1 MTHVTTPHL
10 TNIATEGY
18 RALREHAAL
27 IDLSA
32 RGKIRVIGDDRARL
46 LHAMTTNHVEQLKPG
61 EGCYAFFL
69 NAQGRILGDV
79 NLLCFEDHFLLD
91 TEPET
96 RRKIFEHLDRYIIAD
111 DVTVE
116 DVTDRISTMAIEGP
130 ESASVLERIGA
141 PVPQTEYSTAL
152 WDDITIARLN
162 STGSPGY
169 FLFVPATRKDDVIAR
184 LSAAGAIAANPDDA
198 RVVRLEH
205 GRPRYGEEITE
216 RYLVQE
222 TGQLQAVHFSK
233 GCYLGQEIVERVRS
247 RAQIHRV
254 LRRLEIDTADTPAA
268 GVKLKSAGAD
278 GAADAA
284 EIVSAA
290 FSPALQKTVAMAYVR
305 TQFAEPGTEL
315 SLGDAHAKVT
325 G

>member
-1 MTHVTTPHL
+1 MDVAGVTSP
-10 TNIATEGY
+10 AGEGY
-18 RALREHAAL
+18 RALHEHAAL
-27 IDLSA
+27 LDLSA
-32 RGKIRVIGDDRARL
+32 RGKIRATGDDRARL

-96 RRKIFEHLDRYIIAD
+96 RRKLFEHLDRYIIAD
-111 DVTVE
+111 DVTIE
-116 DVTDRISTMAIEGP
+116 DVTDQVATIAIEGP
-130 ESASVLERIGA
+130 GSASVLERIGA
-141 PVPQTEYSTAL
+141 PAPQTEYSTSL
-152 WDDITIARLN
+152 WGDITIARLD

-169 FLFVPATRKDDVIAR
+169 FLFLPATRKDEVIAQ
-184 LSAAGAIAANPDDA
+184 LVSAGAVAATSDDA
-198 RVVRLEH
+198 RIVRLEH

-254 LRRLEIDTADTPAA
+254 LRRLEIDTTEPPAA
-268 GVKLKSAGAD
+268 GVKLKSANAD
-278 GAADAA
+278 GDADVA
-284 EIVSAA
+284 EIASAA
-290 FSPALQKTVAMAYVR
+290 FSPGLGKTVAMAYVR

-315 SLGDAHAKVT
+315 SLNNAHARVT